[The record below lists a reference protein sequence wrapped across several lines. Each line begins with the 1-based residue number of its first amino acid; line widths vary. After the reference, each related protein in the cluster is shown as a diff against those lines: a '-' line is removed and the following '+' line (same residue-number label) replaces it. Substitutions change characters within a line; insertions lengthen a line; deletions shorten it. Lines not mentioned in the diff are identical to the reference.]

1 MTSLRYF
8 SRRTI
13 LKNPIFATE
22 MQKSVPVQQQY
33 LAWFIL
39 LLLIPA
45 LFINLGMSPLIAD
58 EATRGLVAF
67 EMHQT
72 GNLITPTING
82 EYYFNKPPLYN
93 WILLGF
99 FNLFNQYSEFVLR
112 LPAVISLLIFG
123 LIIYIT
129 TRKELGKRVA
139 FLSSLVFISCG
150 RILFFDSMRG
160 LIDLSFSM
168 VIFLNFY
175 LIYYFITKKKYYS
188 LYLISYFLAS
198 TAFLM
203 KGLPALIFQALT
215 LVAAMVYFKSLKK
228 LFHPSHLA
236 GLMVF
241 IFLVGGYYFLLWEN
255 SADPEFFRRLVT
267 ESTKRTFVENGFWST
282 IKHFFLFPFDQVYH
296 LLPWS
301 LLFIFFFRKSFYS
314 MLREKQYT
322 GYLALVFVVNIPV
335 YWTSVGTHPRYLF
348 MLYPVIFILLLNYY
362 STLNQKDRLIRAFW
376 KMMMTLIGLA
386 LVMGTWYFLTHSI
399 AGSERAL
406 ITYCITL
413 AFVLT
418 AYFLMYRKKELR
430 FELLIIVLLFLRISF
445 NLVVL
450 PDRLEK
456 TPQFVEKKAAEKIH
470 EITKNSELRLYP
482 VLPVSEEFVYYMSTT
497 RNKILRKEYGEFKSG
512 TYYIFNDKDPL
523 RDGEIKIMDFKSRWE
538 PGILRLS
545 IITKDHE
552 LPTGND

>member
-1 MTSLRYF
+1 MFKT
-8 SRRTI
+8 T
-13 LKNPIFATE
+13 PE
-22 MQKSVPVQQQY
+22 HDQY
-33 LAWFIL
+33 LAWIIL

-67 EMHQT
+67 EMHHS

-99 FNLFNQYSEFVLR
+99 FNFFNQYSEFILR
-112 LPAVISLLIFG
+112 LPSVISLLIFG
-123 LIIYIT
+123 LIIYFT
-129 TRKELGKRVA
+129 TRKELGTRVA
-139 FLSSLVFISCG
+139 FLSSLIFISCG
-150 RILFFDSMRG
+150 RILFYDSMRG

-175 LIYYFITKKKYYS
+175 LIYFFLTKKKYYS

-215 LVAAMVYFKSLKK
+215 LVTALAYFKSLKK

-241 IFLVGGYYFLLWEN
+241 ILLIGGYYLLLWKN
-255 SADPEFFRRLVT
+255 SSEPEFFRRLVS
-267 ESTKRTFVENGFWST
+267 ESTKRTFIENGFWTT
-282 IKHFFLFPFDQVYH
+282 IKHLFYFPFDQVYH

-301 LLFIFFFRKSFYS
+301 VLFIFFFMKSFYS
-314 MLREKQYT
+314 KLREKKYL

-348 MLYPVIFILLLNYY
+348 MLYPILFILLVNYY
-362 STLNQKDRLIRAFW
+362 FDLKQKDRLYRALWQMIF
-376 KMMMTLIGLA
+376 IFFGLA
-386 LVMGTWYFLTHSI
+386 LVIGTWLFLTHSI
-399 AGSERAL
+399 AGSGRIL

-413 AFVLT
+413 AIVLT
-418 AYFLMYRKKELR
+418 GYFLMFKKKDLR
-430 FELLIIVLLFLRISF
+430 FELLIIILLFLRIFF
-445 NLVVL
+445 NLVAL
-450 PDRLEK
+450 PDRLVK
-456 TPQFVEKKAAEKIH
+456 RPQFEEKKAAEKIH
-470 EITKNSELRLYP
+470 EITQNSELMLHP
-482 VLPVSEEFVYYMSTT
+482 VTHVSVEFVYYMSTT
-497 RNKILRKEYGEFKSG
+497 RDEILRKEYGEFRNG
-512 TYYIFNDKDPL
+512 TYYIFDDMDPL
-523 RDGEIKIMDFKSRWE
+523 REGEIKILEFESRR
-538 PGILRLS
+538 GKHKLRLS
-545 IITKDHE
+545 IITKD
-552 LPTGND
+552 NDPPVGGE